1 MLVPSSLRL
10 GKTHHGGDVVIGSEG
25 YGIGNGPGS
34 ARLVLKMSNEIWHSC
49 RVHARSAPQR
59 ENATMIRT
67 ACSLLMHRRMT
78 ALARGEHFQQEHQ
91 EGVSNWTTSDTCK
104 GRDSSG
110 SSPAADA
117 SQITAD
123 THQIWTSRLS
133 QVNELSHRSKR
144 GKCWSA
150 CGDLVVVLCLPKG
163 PKGSNLR
170 HERRSLPCTCIQP
183 SSRLIIIESKSKHHR
198 SRPNSHRRHHCR
210 RPHYQRQRKQQ
221 NESYQRLRSPG
232 TSAGSCGLPPPGL
245 CLTGRLRCGTGCLCR
260 RTAGSLWS
268 D

>member
-1 MLVPSSLRL
+1 MSCSCEVCPPTRECYNDKDCVFLV
-10 GKTHHGGDVVIGSEG
+10 D
-25 YGIGNGPGS
+25 
-34 ARLVLKMSNEIWHSC
+34 
-49 RVHARSAPQR
+49 APPDDCSGTR
-59 ENATMIRT
+59 RT
-67 ACSLLMHRRMT
+67 
-78 ALARGEHFQQEHQ
+78 FQQEHQ

-133 QVNELSHRSKR
+133 QVNELSHQSKR

-183 SSRLIIIESKSKHHR
+183 SSKLIIIESKSKHHR
-198 SRPNSHRRHHCR
+198 SRPNSHIAVTIAAVLIIRA
-210 RPHYQRQRKQQ
+210 KGSS
-221 NESYQRLRSPG
+221 E
-232 TSAGSCGLPPPGL
+232 TSRTKDSGVLELLQALA
-245 CLTGRLRCGTGCLCR
+245 GCLLL
-260 RTAGSLWS
+260 AFV
-268 D
+268 